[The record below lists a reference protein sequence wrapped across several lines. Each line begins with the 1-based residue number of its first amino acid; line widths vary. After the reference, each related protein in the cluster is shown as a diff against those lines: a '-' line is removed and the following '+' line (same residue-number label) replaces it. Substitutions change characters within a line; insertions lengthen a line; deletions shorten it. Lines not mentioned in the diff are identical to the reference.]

1 MLYEVA
7 IGTTHPKCSS
17 YKTQTVAVF
26 KEPSTY
32 GPNATRIWNQE

>member
-1 MLYEVA
+1 MYYEVT

-26 KEPSTY
+26 QEASTSD
-32 GPNATRIWNQE
+32 PKARIIWNQD